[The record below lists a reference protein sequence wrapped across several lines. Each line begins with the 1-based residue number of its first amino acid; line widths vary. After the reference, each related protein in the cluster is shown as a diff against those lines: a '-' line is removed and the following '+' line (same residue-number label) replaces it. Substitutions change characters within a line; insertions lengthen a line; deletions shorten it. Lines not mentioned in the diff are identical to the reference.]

1 MEEKD
6 TVQYKAAELKD
17 GETKE
22 SLLREAEAFR
32 EKYPWQGAREVTV
45 PRYPYFGKEILAK
58 VLTVLTDDGII
69 VFNSVIAPKV
79 SIDSHQLWNEA
90 CAELGLKQDSPTKIQ
105 LNNHHPI
112 TILRC
117 RK

>member
-1 MEEKD
+1 MGD
-6 TVQYKAAELKD
+6 FMQTDVA
-17 GETKE
+17 
-22 SLLREAEAFR
+22 SL
-32 EKYPWQGAREVTV
+32 
-45 PRYPYFGKEILAK
+45 PRPDAVFIGGHGGLLKEILAK